1 MDVVVLL
8 VLAVFGVLAAPPI
21 VILAGAAL
29 LTALSA
35 RRKFEIAR
43 SYPDVGSGI
52 VLAGALFLSFA
63 NNAVFSLLAFG
74 LGYGIAQLL

>member
-8 VLAVFGVLAAPPI
+8 TLAVFGILSAPPI
-21 VILAGAAL
+21 VIVVGAAL
-29 LTALSA
+29 LTAVSA

-43 SYPDVGSGI
+43 SYPDVGSGR

-63 NNAVFSLLAFG
+63 NNAMFSLLAFG
-74 LGYGIAQLL
+74 LGYGIARLL